1 MAESQPESAEDEW
14 DPTGHR
20 EDIRG
25 EDRDLAGSTAAY
37 AGRWIARLGKQ
48 IIGQGGTPEQ
58 ALQAAKASRFKES
71 PKVEYV
77 PTVEPIS
84 ISPWIERIRAILLP
98 DQTAYLV
105 GGAVRDTLLERSI
118 RDMDFVVP
126 DEGLN
131 LARKVAD
138 ALGGAY
144 YPLDEARGIGRV
156 VLLQADDSRLVI
168 DFAEFQGAD
177 LEADLRARDF
187 SINAM
192 ALDIHQP
199 DKLLDPLG
207 GAADLRAKQLR
218 ACSEHTFLDD
228 PLRILRGVRLAATF
242 KFRILPDTRQQMR
255 QAAGYLPNCSAER
268 LRDEALHIL
277 GGALPAT
284 SIRTLDILGCLKYVF
299 PELESLKG
307 VEQSPPHIRD
317 VWGHTLDVIH
327 WFEQVL
333 AVLAYDHD
341 QDLAANVYMGLL
353 SLRLGRYR
361 ENIAAFMHEL
371 FTPDRLQR
379 PISFFAALYHD
390 IGKPVTQH
398 REESG
403 RIRFFGHQEVGAEMI
418 AQRASA
424 LRLSNTEI
432 AHLRNVVQHHLRP
445 MLLSQTGHSPTRRAI
460 YRFFR
465 QTGRAGVDVC
475 LLSLADVLATYGPT
489 LTQEVWAEHLDVVRT
504 LLEAYWER
512 PQESV
517 APPRLVTGGDL
528 IAELDL
534 APGPEVGWLLE
545 KLREAQA
552 TGRVDTRQGAIAYA
566 RSLLAGD
573 SRENQ

>member
-1 MAESQPESAEDEW
+1 MAEAQPESAEDEW
-14 DPTGHR
+14 EPADQR
-20 EDIRG
+20 EEFQG
-25 EDRDLAGSTAAY
+25 EGRDLAGSTAAY

-84 ISPWIERIRAILLP
+84 ISPWIERIRAILP
-98 DQTAYLV
+98 PNQSAYLV
-105 GGAVRDTLLERSI
+105 GGAVRDALLQRPI

-126 DEGLN
+126 QEGLN

-144 YPLDEARGIGRV
+144 YPLDEARGTGRV
-156 VLLQADDSRLVI
+156 VLIQADDSRLVI

-192 ALDIHQP
+192 ALNIHQP

-207 GAADLRAKQLR
+207 GVADLRAKQLR
-218 ACSEHTFLDD
+218 ACSERTFSND
-228 PLRILRGVRLAATF
+228 PLRILRGVRLAAMF
-242 KFRILPDTRQQMR
+242 KFRITPDTRQQMR
-255 QAAGYLPNCSAER
+255 KAAGHLPNCSAER

-277 GGALPAT
+277 GGARPAT
-284 SIRTLDILGCLKYVF
+284 SIRALDILGCLKYVF

-307 VEQSPPHIRD
+307 VEQSPPHIKD
-317 VWGHTLDVIH
+317 VWGHTLDVIDNL
-327 WFEQVL
+327 EQVL
-333 AVLAYDHD
+333 AVLADAHD
-341 QDLAANVYMGLL
+341 QELAANLQMGLL
-353 SLRLGRYR
+353 TLRLGRYR
-361 ENIAAFMHEL
+361 ENIAAFMQAP

-390 IGKPVTQH
+390 IGKPDTQR
-398 REESG
+398 REETG
-403 RIRFFGHQEVGAEMI
+403 RIRFFGHPEVGAEMI
-418 AQRASA
+418 ARRASD
-424 LRLSNTEI
+424 LRLSNAEI

-465 QTGRAGVDVC
+465 QAGRAGVDVC

-489 LTQEVWAEHLDVVRT
+489 LPQEVWAEHLDVVRA
-504 LLEAYWER
+504 LLEAFWEH
-512 PQESV
+512 PQESI
-517 APPRLVTGGDL
+517 APPRLVSGSEL

-534 APGPEVGWLLE
+534 APGPEIGWLLE

-552 TGRVDTRQGAIAYA
+552 TGRVDTRQDAIAYA

-573 SRENQ
+573 TGENQ